1 MTTRTLQRDTHG
13 AFPETDVERRARIA
27 HERALI
33 EEAEAEI
40 AAGHGITGEAAR
52 ELLRAFAEGR
62 PFPVPDV
69 SKPPA
74 R

>member
-1 MTTRTLQRDTHG
+1 MNRLFLQRDESG
-13 AFPETDVERRARIA
+13 ALAETAGEREARLA

-40 AAGHGITGEAAR
+40 AAGYGIAGDDAR
-52 ELLRAFAEGR
+52 ELLEAFAEGR
-62 PFPVPDV
+62 EFPIPV
-69 SKPPA
+69 SSKSEN